1 MDYLNVYREMISLRG
16 LTDHTVKSDS
26 TYIRSYLDYLHT
38 LLHKQPEDASW
49 DELRDFIRW
58 LQKERA
64 LSDRT
69 INHCISQ
76 LRFFTM
82 YVLHKPW
89 DPTQLPMRKFDSF
102 LPFVPTQ
109 KEAELF
115 ISTLSD
121 LKPKAM
127 VALMYSAGLRV
138 GEVCSLRYRDIQR
151 KNMRIHIAHSKN
163 RSDRYAVLSQKALDI
178 LTDYWFAYGRPS
190 GWLFPKQT
198 DPSRPIDTFY
208 ITRHMRAH
216 EESLVWEPRLTC
228 HSFRH
233 AFGTHLYE
241 NGTDLLTIKN
251 LMRHKSLYSTLLYIH
266 PAPSQSRNVL
276 SHFDRI
282 GRASIEYLPD
292 PNDLA
297 GFV

>member
-16 LTDHTVKSDS
+16 LTDHTVKSYS

-38 LLHKQPEDASW
+38 LLHKQPEDVSW

-138 GEVCSLRYRDIQR
+138 GKSAVSVTVISNGKICGSISHIQKTVQTAMPSFLKKRWISSLTTGL
-151 KNMRIHIAHSKN
+151 HTT
-163 RSDRYAVLSQKALDI
+163 V
-178 LTDYWFAYGRPS
+178 P
-190 GWLFPKQT
+190 P
-198 DPSRPIDTFY
+198 
-208 ITRHMRAH
+208 
-216 EESLVWEPRLTC
+216 
-228 HSFRH
+228 
-233 AFGTHLYE
+233 
-241 NGTDLLTIKN
+241 
-251 LMRHKSLYSTLLYIH
+251 
-266 PAPSQSRNVL
+266 
-276 SHFDRI
+276 
-282 GRASIEYLPD
+282 
-292 PNDLA
+292 A
-297 GFV
+297 GFFRNRRILPGLLILFISRGICVPTKSPSAGNTGLPATLSVMLSEHTFMKTGRIF

>member
-1 MDYLNVYREMISLRG
+1 MDYLKVYREMISLRG
-16 LTDHTVKSDS
+16 LTDHTIKSYS
-26 TYIRSYLDYLHT
+26 TYIRSYLDYLQT
-38 LLHKQPEDASW
+38 ILGRQPEDVSW
-49 DELRDFIRW
+49 EELREYIRW
-58 LQKERA
+58 LQKDRS

-76 LRFFTM
+76 LRFFTL

-89 DPTQLPMRKFDSF
+89 DPTQLPMRKFDSY

-115 ISTLSD
+115 ISSLPD

-127 VALMYSAGLRV
+127 VSLMYSSGLRV
-138 GEVCSLRYRDIQR
+138 GEVCSLHYCDIQR
-151 KNMRIHIAHSKN
+151 KNMRIHVTHSKN
-163 RSDRYAVLSQKALDI
+163 RSDRYAILSQKALDI
-178 LTDYWFAYGRPS
+178 LTEYWFAYNRPT

-208 ITRHMRAH
+208 IMRHMRAH
-216 EESLVWEPRLTC
+216 EDSLGWEHRITC

-241 NGTDLLTIKN
+241 NGADLLTIKT
-251 LMRHKSLYSTLLYIH
+251 LMGHKSLNSTLLYYDK
-266 PAPSQSRNVL
+266 QVFMERKKL
-276 SHFDRI
+276 
-282 GRASIEYLPD
+282 LP
-292 PNDLA
+292 
-297 GFV
+297 V